1 MHDVTRCNFLL
12 GSLRRRR
19 VETAGEGERR
29 ASKLGPEPLS
39 TELPS
44 VVALVAN
51 FDGSGD
57 RREEFFCWAFESSCR
72 TRLDFWDWACGTLYP
87 LIGQISHP
95 SMTL

>member
-19 VETAGEGERR
+19 AETAGEGERR

-51 FDGSGD
+51 FDFSGD
-57 RREEFFCWAFESSCR
+57 RREEFFCWAFESSSAR
-72 TRLDFWDWACGTLYP
+72 D
-87 LIGQISHP
+87 
-95 SMTL
+95 